1 MGPRLV
7 FARRSGRSSSFP
19 KIQRKVIL
27 SESKLPFSPEA
38 RGWSGKI
45 AGVARPDLV
54 RKVDYYPG
62 AA

>member
-1 MGPRLV
+1 MPFEPHPGG
-7 FARRSGRSSSFP
+7 SGSFP

-27 SESKLPFSPEA
+27 SESKLPFPAEA
-38 RGWSGKI
+38 RGWAGKF